1 MDGHWTGVPTIEG
14 SASNE
19 MWVESSPR
27 VSLRVIE
34 WVPDSP
40 ANEAPV
46 VFVPGWGSVFEG
58 WRPLIEEWARHR
70 RIVYIETRE
79 KGSSRIEGNISKSD
93 FTVDCLNT
101 DIAAV
106 LESLGIESKD
116 VDWFSSSLGSTLLID
131 AFQKGRLSGR
141 TSILLAP
148 NTDFVFPIWARA
160 LMKMPLPRWTHPR
173 LMRVAI
179 WAVDR
184 KVKEEGQRIRYRRAL
199 LSQDL
204 GKMLLSARYLMGY
217 SLPEDLS
224 SIDFPCAVMTAS
236 SDKLHGM
243 EKVLSIVERIPG
255 GQMIEVPSNQ
265 YAHEAD
271 VLKEIMQF
279 QSSV

>member
-1 MDGHWTGVPTIEG
+1 VDEHWTGAPAIEG
-14 SASNE
+14 ASSRE
-19 MWVESSPR
+19 MWVDSSAR
-27 VSLRVIE
+27 VSLRVME
-34 WVPDSP
+34 WTPDSP
-40 ANEAPV
+40 SNETPV

-58 WRPLIEEWARHR
+58 WKPLIEEWARHR

-79 KGSSRIEGNISKSD
+79 KGSSRIKGRISKRD
-93 FTVDCLNT
+93 FTVDRLNS
-101 DIAAV
+101 DIAEV
-106 LESLGIESKD
+106 LGSMGIESKE
-116 VDWFSSSLGSTLLID
+116 VDWFSSSLGSTLLVD
-131 AFQKGRLSGR
+131 AFQKGILSGR

-148 NTDFVFPIWARA
+148 NHDFIFPIWARF
-160 LMKMPLPRWTHPR
+160 LMKIPLPRWMHPR

-204 GKMLLSARYLMGY
+204 GKMLLSARFLMGY
-217 SLPEDLS
+217 SLPIDLS
-224 SIDFPCAVMTAS
+224 SISVPCAIMTAS

-255 GQMIEVPSNQ
+255 ALMIEVPSNQ

-271 VLKEIMQF
+271 VLKEIRQF

>member
-1 MDGHWTGVPTIEG
+1 VDGHWTGVPTIEG
-14 SASNE
+14 AASKE
-19 MWVESSPR
+19 MWVESSSR

-34 WVPDSP
+34 WSPDSP
-40 ANEAPV
+40 TNGTPV

-79 KGSSRIEGNISKSD
+79 KGSSKIEGHMSKKD
-93 FTVDCLNT
+93 FTVDRMSS
-101 DIAAV
+101 DIASV
-106 LESLGIESKD
+106 LKSLGIESEG

-131 AFQKGRLSGR
+131 AFQKGVLTGR

-148 NTDFVFPIWARA
+148 NPDFVFPIWARV

-184 KVKEEGQRIRYRRAL
+184 KVKEEGQRVRYRRTL

-217 SLPEDLS
+217 SLPNDLS
-224 SIDFPCAVMTAS
+224 SIDVPCAIITAS

-255 GQMIEVPSNQ
+255 AQMIEVPSNQ

-271 VLKEIMQF
+271 VLKEIRQF